1 MKLGILQG
9 RLSEPVNGK
18 IQEFPI
24 LTWKKEFEILQSCG
38 LTHIEW
44 IVTKDSLKNNPIFIS
59 NLTNLP
65 ISSICCDH
73 IIDENIH
80 KLSFLDEMLID
91 LCFLAL
97 KNNIKNISIPLLEE
111 SNMESDSRRAEFI
124 SSIKKIKRMF
134 SDLNFIFETELTPEK
149 TLEIASA
156 DNNFFV
162 TYDTGNVTSYLKQHE
177 KYIKTLKNKIVNVH
191 LKDRTF
197 DAKTQIPF
205 NGDTDFKTIFKLLKE
220 IDYNSIYTLQIAR
233 GETGKEVEYIKEYK
247 QKFEDLYEQFFV

>member
-1 MKLGILQG
+1 
-9 RLSEPVNGK
+9 
-18 IQEFPI
+18 
-24 LTWKKEFEILQSCG
+24 
-38 LTHIEW
+38 
-44 IVTKDSLKNNPIFIS
+44 
-59 NLTNLP
+59 
-65 ISSICCDH
+65 
-73 IIDENIH
+73 
-80 KLSFLDEMLID
+80 
-91 LCFLAL
+91 
-97 KNNIKNISIPLLEE
+97 
-111 SNMESDSRRAEFI
+111 MESGSRRTEFI

-247 QKFEDLYEQFFV
+247 QKFEDLHEQFFV